1 MRRAVETGQSQTLT
15 VCQTWVP
22 EKKESLVPA
31 ECNSYCLSHWDAQ
44 TARLYL
50 PTWIT
55 DRTATPHPNFL
66 ITCPNRIS
74 DCLLC

>member
-15 VCQTWVP
+15 VCQTCVP

-31 ECNSYCLSHWDAQ
+31 ECNSYCLSHPWDAQ

-50 PTWIT
+50 PT
-55 DRTATPHPNFL
+55 
-66 ITCPNRIS
+66 
-74 DCLLC
+74 